1 MATQP
6 TNLPVPSE
14 SPRDLKF
21 NAGKIDEFVTSKQRE
36 YEDRFGNKH
45 YTVEGLRWVAQQA
58 ISAFGYITLKSFQL
72 GAPLPD
78 NELTLP
84 NQVLQDESDGEYYR
98 WDGTFPKAVPADS
111 TPDTTGGKGIGAWV
125 SVGDAS
131 LRSQISEP
139 DGLKFIGTCP
149 DITTLRTIE
158 PERDQQ
164 KIFVDFHTTG
174 MKPTVSGDTGGGLFV
189 ADFTDSTSAD
199 DNGMVIVTAGGKRW
213 KRDLQGKGY
222 VTPRMFGAWMDAPKV
237 DVHDIN
243 HDTDMPKPDLTGVT
257 NDSAALI
264 AAYNTYM
271 PIFIDSPIY
280 IGDASID
287 ITVKRWDGYSL
298 NIYGTNPLHSVI
310 YTSGDGGFI
319 CAAWCH
325 ELSVENIGFVNADD
339 GIVGCPLVISGDS
352 ALGQPAGGGQQYKI
366 NNVNLM
372 RYNVGLALSCFVSES
387 DRVFMYSCN
396 FGMTLV
402 ATSINLSAAW
412 ALRCGVGFC
421 WGATYDRASK
431 VPAFSDN
438 EVLMYVAAN
447 NIAADMCITPHKFF
461 RGRDLKITGLGIEGV
476 RGDTLFDFSSFAETE
491 RSAIYFDAVDC
502 WIQTTRDSTVT
513 SVVKTPDNVTNVLGM
528 AVFQTGMIKT
538 DRAVQFFVNSNDSN
552 INQCRGFEIKD
563 TFRFVSSVT
572 TSKMNSA
579 KAQSVK
585 INGRWYGTESSN
597 SISNNRIGAVLSAAN
612 YNSNAFF
619 NNVSTDAGTVIVP
632 YGASL
637 DIFLTAVGEE
647 SLTTGGNFLCVEAII
662 FPVGKSGV
670 SASGSGGR
678 ILATVSGTTQAD
690 ISSAG
695 NIWTNYDQGD
705 KNLTGINVVKQVVNG
720 GTYIRFRF
728 DTPTLT
734 MAIVHL
740 TVTRC
745 GYTHS
750 YDKLW
755 QVRNP

>member
-1 MATQP
+1 MADIIP
-6 TNLPVPSE
+6 NVVVSMPSQLFTLAR
-14 SPRDLKF
+14 SFKAAA
-21 NAGKIDEFVTSKQRE
+21 NGKIYIGKIDTDPTIAENQIQVYVENEDGSHVPVPQPIIINQAGYPVYMGQIAKFV
-36 YEDRFGNKH
+36 
-45 YTVEGLRWVAQQA
+45 TVEGHSMAVYDAYNVQQFYFPN
-58 ISAFGYITLKSFQL
+58 ILKYDPDQFKLYLSA
-72 GAPLPD
+72 
-78 NELTLP
+78 
-84 NQVLQDESDGEYYR
+84 
-98 WDGTFPKAVPADS
+98 
-111 TPDTTGGKGIGAWV
+111 
-125 SVGDAS
+125 
-131 LRSQISEP
+131 P
-139 DGLKFIGTCP
+139 DGLKYIGTCP
-149 DITTLRTIE
+149 DIATLRTIE

-174 MKPTVSGDTGGGLFV
+174 MKPTASGDTGGGLFV
-189 ADFTDSTSAD
+189 ADFTDSTSED

-222 VTPRMFGAWMDAPKV
+222 VTPRMFGARMDAPKV

-243 HDTDMPKPDLTGVT
+243 HDTDMPRPDLTGVT

-271 PIFIDSPIY
+271 PIFIDSPMY
-280 IGDASID
+280 IGDTSID

-298 NIYGTNPLHSVI
+298 NIFGTNPLHSVI
-310 YTSGDGGFI
+310 YTSGEGGFF
-319 CAAWCH
+319 CATWCH
-325 ELSVENIGFVNADD
+325 ELSVENIGFVNADEE
-339 GIVGCPLVISGDS
+339 IVGCPLVISGDS
-352 ALGQPAGGGQQYKI
+352 ELGQPSGGGQQYKI

-421 WGATYDRASK
+421 WGATYDRVSK
-431 VPAFSDN
+431 IPAFSDD

-447 NIAADMCITPHKFF
+447 NIAADMCITPHKFY

-476 RGDTLFDFSSFAETE
+476 RGDTLFDFSPFAETE

-513 SVVKTPDNVTNVLGM
+513 SVVKTPDNATNVLGM

-563 TFRFVSSVT
+563 AFRFVSSVT
-572 TSKMNSA
+572 ASKMNST

-597 SISNNRIGAVLSAAN
+597 SISNNRIGAVLSAVN
-612 YNSNAFF
+612 YNSNAVF
-619 NNVSTDAGTVIVP
+619 NNVSTDKGTVIVP

-637 DIFLTAVGEE
+637 DVFLTAVGEE
-647 SLTTGGNFLCVEAII
+647 TMTPGGNFLCVEAII

-670 SASGSGGR
+670 TSSGSGGR
-678 ILATVSGTTQAD
+678 ILATVSGTTQSD

-695 NIWTNYDQGD
+695 NIWTNYDPGD

-728 DTPTLT
+728 DTPTLS

-745 GYTHS
+745 GYTHG
-750 YDKLW
+750 YDKVW